1 MPSPSAPSP
10 VPATPANAAP
20 ARKLSLAHLSLIA
33 CDAPTLVRI
42 AGKAGFDCVDLR
54 LAPATPT
61 DRVYTAAERFTLCR
75 ELLPRL
81 RDGGTE
87 VWDVEIV
94 RLDGQTN
101 PTAHQPLIEAAA
113 MLGARRIK
121 VVSDIGDEGRVAE
134 ALAGLCRLS
143 APLGLT
149 VDLEYMV
156 FSGVRSLAQ
165 ALRVVRAAAQP
176 NLCVLVDA
184 LHWMRAADTLEAL
197 RAAAP
202 GSLGYLQL
210 CDGPRVAPSGN
221 DPLRV
226 EARTRR
232 LAPGAGEFP
241 LTGLVQAMPA
251 DCLLSIEVPMPDGA
265 DPSNHA
271 HSLAQS
277 TRRLLRAAQ
286 PGVNP

>member
-1 MPSPSAPSP
+1 MLSPSAPSP
-10 VPATPANAAP
+10 VPAVTACAAP
-20 ARKLSLAHLSLIA
+20 VRMLSLAHLSLIA

-42 AGKAGFDCVDLR
+42 AGTTGFDCVDLR

-61 DRVYTAAERFTLCR
+61 DRVYTTAERFSLCR

-81 RDGGTE
+81 RDAGTQ

-94 RLDGQTN
+94 RLDGRTAV
-101 PTAHQPLIEAAA
+101 TAHQPLIEAAA

-121 VVSDIGDEGRVAE
+121 VVSDIEDEGQVAE
-134 ALAGLCRLS
+134 ALAHLAQS
-143 APLGLT
+143 AAPLGLT

-165 ALRVVRAAAQP
+165 ALRIVRAAAQP

-184 LHWMRAADTLEAL
+184 LHWMRAGDTLDAV

-210 CDGPRVAPSGN
+210 CDGPLAAPAGN
-221 DPLRV
+221 EQLRL

-241 LTGLVQAMPA
+241 LIGLVQAMPA
-251 DCLLSIEVPMPDGA
+251 DCVLSIEVPMPDGH
-265 DPSNHA
+265 DPSTHA
-271 HSLAQS
+271 SSLAQS
-277 TRRLLRAAQ
+277 ARRLLRAAH